1 MLDTVLDKEI
11 LKNITYALMENI
23 VHKYVTS
30 NYRYDE

>member
-11 LKNITYALMENI
+11 LKNITYALMETM
-23 VHKYVTS
+23 VHKYVIS